1 MNIIVDLMGSDK
13 GLETLLEG
21 AMEAQLEYDIDLT
34 LVGDEENIL
43 DYLSKTNYNRERIT
57 IINAKETITNDD
69 NPVMAIRKK
78 KEASMVLAAKLLK
91 DGGGDGM
98 ISTGNT
104 GALLASGLFIVG
116 RIDGVER
123 AAISA
128 PYPTEKGFSLLLDSG
143 ANADCKPEYLLQF
156 AKMGGVYVEKMY
168 NKEDPKIGL
177 INIGAE
183 EGKGNKLTKEAYG
196 LLEDSGLNFYGNI
209 EARDLTKGDVDVFV
223 CDGFTGNVL
232 LKTTEGMAMF
242 ILGILKDTLLKNT
255 KTKLA
260 ALMLKSDLMEV
271 KELMDYREYGGAP
284 LLGIK
289 KPMVKAHGSSD
300 SLAFKNGI
308 KQLIDFIEKDIIN
321 SIVKI
326 L

>member
-21 AMEAQLEYDIDLT
+21 ALEAQKEYAIDLT
-34 LVGDEENIL
+34 LVGDREKVLE
-43 DYLSKTNYNRERIT
+43 YLTASSYSGEGIE
-57 IINAKETITNDD
+57 IVDAKDVISNED
-69 NPVMAIRKK
+69 NPVISIRKK
-78 KEASMVLAAKLLK
+78 KEASMVVASKLLK
-91 DGGGDGM
+91 EGKGDGL

-104 GALLASGLFIVG
+104 GALLAAGLFIVG
-116 RIDGVER
+116 RIEGIDR

-128 PYPTEKGFSLLLDSG
+128 PYPTKKGFSLLLDSG
-143 ANADCKPEYLLQF
+143 ANADCRPEYLLQF
-156 AKMGGVYVEKMY
+156 AKMGSVYMERTWDKK
-168 NKEDPKIGL
+168 NPKIGL
-177 INIGAE
+177 INVGSE
-183 EGKGNKLTKEAYG
+183 EGKGNKLTKEAYE
-196 LLEDSGLNFYGNI
+196 LIKESDLNFYGNI
-209 EARDLTKGDVDVFV
+209 EARDLTSGEVDVFV

-232 LKTTEGMAMF
+232 LKATEGTAMF
-242 ILGILKDTLLKNT
+242 IVNILKEKLMKNT
-255 KTKLA
+255 RTKLS
-260 ALMLKSDLMEV
+260 ALMLKKELLEI

-308 KQLIDFIEKDIIN
+308 KQLIDFVEKDIIK
-321 SIVKI
+321 SIESI